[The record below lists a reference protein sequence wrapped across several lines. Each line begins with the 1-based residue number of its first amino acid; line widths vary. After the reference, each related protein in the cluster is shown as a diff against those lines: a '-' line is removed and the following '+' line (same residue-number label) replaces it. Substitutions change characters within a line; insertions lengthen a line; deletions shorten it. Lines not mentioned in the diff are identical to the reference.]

1 MDEAAARARKET
13 LRAEAK
19 AKRGRIAPDAAA
31 AAARAV
37 RDRVLAANLVPERA
51 VVSGFWP
58 IGDEFDPR
66 PLLEALHRRGHRLCL
81 PVVVGKGRA
90 LAFRV
95 WAPGDPLERAGFGLS
110 VPAWNAPPAIP
121 RFLIVPLLAFDRRG
135 GRVGYGA
142 GYYDRTIAELKAHV
156 PRPFALGVGFAVQE
170 VAEVPALAHDQR
182 LDAVATED
190 YLIETRRRSG

>member
-1 MDEAAARARKET
+1 LDDEAARARKEQ

-19 AKRGRIAPDAAA
+19 AARARIAPEGAA

-37 RDRVLAANLVPERA
+37 RDRVLASKLVPGGA

-66 PLLEALHRRGHRLCL
+66 PLMEALAAKGHRLCL
-81 PVVVGKGRA
+81 PVVVGRGRP
-90 LAFRV
+90 LAFRA

-110 VPAWNAPPAIP
+110 VPRWDAPPVIP

-135 GRVGYGA
+135 FRVGYGA
-142 GYYDRTIAELKAHV
+142 GYFDRTIAELRAHV
-156 PRPFALGVGFAVQE
+156 PGLFALGVGFATQE
-170 VAEVPALAHDQR
+170 AADVPALAHDQR
-182 LDAVATED
+182 LDAVATEA
-190 YLIETRRRSG
+190 YLIETAKGA